1 MSDGK
6 SFKQVIQAIHEA
18 IGTAERLL
26 PKLGENLRFVVG
38 PLGQMEIVRRGEQGE
53 TLRPK
58 IVIAELKGCDS
69 MLWRPEHPAWMG
81 VLDPRRALPRNKTNG
96 ENGGSEPPLGAAGSN

>member
-6 SFKQVIQAIHEA
+6 SFKHVIHAIHEA
-18 IGTAERLL
+18 LGTAERLL
-26 PKLGENLRFVVG
+26 PKLGDDLRFVVG
-38 PLGQMEIVRRGEQGE
+38 PLGKMEIVRRGRKGE

-81 VLDPRRALPRNKTNG
+81 VLEQRRALA
-96 ENGGSEPPLGAAGSN
+96 ENEKNGSN